1 MEGEIIVRMEVRNG
15 RNSLTRLLAG
25 IVLIAASGMVIIHSC
40 YWALLTGFIG
50 LTHITSATI
59 GFCPMEKFLHNVLGL
74 PVRGVD

>member
-1 MEGEIIVRMEVRNG
+1 VRMEVRNG

-25 IVLIAASGMVIIHSC
+25 VVLIAASLLVLVDSR
-40 YWALLTGFIG
+40 YWVLLTGFIG
-50 LTHITSATI
+50 LTHITSATV